1 MNKGKTWSKP
11 QAVVAPYYGAFRFF
25 PAIGVQASTG
35 DVHVSF
41 YDNVR
46 YSTRDI
52 YGYYYRK
59 TDANLRPLTGETLA
73 STTPIVPAFAFF
85 GGAFFGDY
93 TQIGNVARRREPYM
107 DGKSERRATC
117 RKHPRSLNRASAS
130 KSQRRDR
137 SQGERLFR
145 FTPRDLKAGA

>member
-73 STTPIVPAFAFF
+73 STTPIVPALAFF

-93 TQIGNVARRREPYM
+93 TQL
-107 DGKSERRATC
+107 ATS
-117 RKHPRSLNRASAS
+117 P
-130 KSQRRDR
+130 
-137 SQGERLFR
+137 
-145 FTPRDLKAGA
+145 AGANLIWTGSQSGEQHIESTRVH